1 MMSKNDVKGV
11 VLAAIA
17 GVAAMMIYEKVK
29 GMKGPNLA
37 LKAAQNAP
45 PGRRLSKETDGPWY
59 KEPTTWN
66 A

>member
-37 LKAAQNAP
+37 PKTAQNAP
-45 PGRRLSKETDGPWY
+45 PGRTGWIKETNGP
-59 KEPTTWN
+59 PTWN
-66 A
+66 L